1 MVEKGR
7 RQFFYG
13 YVVVIG
19 AWLAMFVG
27 GGTQFSFSI
36 FLPALIEDFGW
47 TRGMLSLGLTLN
59 LLFMPV
65 FGLLSGYLVDRIGP
79 RRTVI
84 IGAIIGG
91 IGVALLSTVI
101 QIWQFILIY
110 GVLVPMGVGLSY
122 IIPVSYTHLTLPTSD
137 LV

>member
-27 GGTQFSFSI
+27 GGAQFSFSI

-65 FGLLSGYLVDRIGP
+65 FGLLAGYLVDRIGP
-79 RRTVI
+79 
-84 IGAIIGG
+84 
-91 IGVALLSTVI
+91 
-101 QIWQFILIY
+101 
-110 GVLVPMGVGLSY
+110 
-122 IIPVSYTHLTLPTSD
+122 
-137 LV
+137 